1 MNSGGAAGGNNYH
14 TDILARWTKA
24 GSATDVPRL
33 SAGQDAN
40 VSSTSTRFITKSD
53 FLALNNVQ
61 IGYKVPSKF
70 FRNSPISGVYIWV
83 SGDNLFL
90 ASARNGFNPSTA
102 ETGGSDTYRYSPL
115 STMTAGLRVKF

>member
-14 TDILARWTKA
+14 IDILERWTQR
-24 GSATDVPRL
+24 GQATSVPRL

-40 VSSTSTRFITKSD
+40 VSSGSTRFIVKSD
-53 FLALNNVQ
+53 FLALNNLQ

-70 FRNSPISGVYIWV
+70 FTNSPITGVYLWV

-90 ASARNGFNPSTA
+90 ASARDGFNPSSA

>member
-1 MNSGGAAGGNNYH
+1 M
-14 TDILARWTKA
+14 
-24 GSATDVPRL
+24 PRI

-40 VSSTSTRFITKSD
+40 VSSTSTRFISKSD
-53 FLALNNVQ
+53 FLTLNNVQ

-70 FRNSPISGVYIWV
+70 FKNSPISGVYLWV

-90 ASARNGFNPSTA
+90 ASARNGFNPSSA

-115 STMTAGLRVKF
+115 STMTAGVRVKF